1 MGKVYAAQPVQA
13 GHPDG
18 ELDLPGIGRAIARK
32 KRLIA
37 LVTLGAL
44 AGSLAFVVLVKPRY
58 TGEAKVLV
66 ENQESYFTR
75 PSSGQGTP
83 DAAPDSEAVASQ
95 VQVIMSRDLARE
107 AIRRLGLR
115 GNPEFDPAA
124 GGEGM
129 LARVLTI
136 LGLLRDR
143 GLSPEDRIF
152 EKYNEK
158 LKVFA
163 LPKSRVLTIEFNSR
177 DAALAAKGANTVA
190 ELYIE
195 IQSKAKREQASGSA
209 ASLATLIS
217 ELRTKLA
224 EAETR
229 VETFRA
235 SSGLLMGA
243 NNSTVP
249 TQQLGEIS
257 TQLAA
262 ARSAMAE
269 SQAKARLIRSLLQRG
284 RLDELSDV
292 ARDDLVRRVSENRT
306 NLRARLA
313 SESRTLGPAHPR
325 IQEMNAQLATI
336 ERELRVAGSNVAR
349 GLENDAQIARS
360 RVDNLMAAIEQQK
373 RQVGDTSAD
382 QVKLREYEMEA
393 KLLREQLEGNTT
405 KYREAL
411 ARQQSTSTPADARVI
426 SRAAIP
432 DRPSFPKVIPI
443 LLFATLGALIL
454 MISGVI
460 AAELLSGRA
469 LIEVQQE
476 LAALRRAPRE
486 ARMADGEDGDAQ
498 VAASNENLKPVYQ
511 APVLDPAAKRV
522 LARLQSFDTR
532 SYGARIL
539 VCAATGKADPGV
551 SVEALA
557 RMLASERRTILLDF
571 SGRARQGEEGLAEV
585 LSGATGFGEIIHRD
599 GGSRLHLAGVGAGV
613 SSVSEELD
621 DALDALSQTY
631 EFVFLVMPQ
640 QGLEELTL
648 QLAPACDAAMVTVEA
663 AAAGDEALAIQQ
675 ELLQAGAGQVILLP
689 APHRSSGEP
698 DMRPERDAA

>member
-1 MGKVYAAQPVQA
+1 MGKVYAAHPGQP

-18 ELDLPGIGRAIARK
+18 ELDLPGIGRAISRK

-44 AGSLAFVVLVKPRY
+44 AASLAFVVLVKPRY

-75 PSSGQGTP
+75 PSSGQGAP

-107 AIRRLGLR
+107 AIRRLGLK

-124 GGEGM
+124 GGEG
-129 LARVLTI
+129 LAARMLTI
-136 LGLLRDR
+136 LGLRRDR
-143 GLSPEDRIF
+143 ALSPEDRIF
-152 EKYNEK
+152 EKYSEK
-158 LKVFA
+158 LKVFV
-163 LPKSRVLTIEFNSR
+163 LPKSRVLTIEFNAR
-177 DAALAAKGANTVA
+177 DAALAARGANTVA

-195 IQSKAKREQASGSA
+195 IQSKAKREQASASA

-235 SSGLLMGA
+235 SSGLLMGT

-292 ARDDLVRRVSENRT
+292 ARDDLVRRVAENRT

-325 IQEMNAQLATI
+325 IQELNAQLATV

-349 GLENDAQIARS
+349 GLENDAQIART
-360 RVDNLMAAIEQQK
+360 RVDNLVAAIEQQK

-411 ARQQSTSTPADARVI
+411 ARQQSESTPADARVI

-432 DRPSFPKVIPI
+432 DRPSFPKVMPI

-454 MISGVI
+454 TISGVI

-486 ARMADGEDGDAQ
+486 SQAGQAGGGDDPGART
-498 VAASNENLKPVYQ
+498 VAGNENIQPVFQ
-511 APVLDPAAKRV
+511 APALDPAAKRV

-532 SYGARIL
+532 GYGARVL
-539 VCAATGKADPGV
+539 VSADVDGGDPGAAI
-551 SVEALA
+551 EALA
-557 RMLASERRTILLDF
+557 RTLAGERRTILVDF
-571 SGRARQGEEGLAEV
+571 SGRARQGEAGLAEV
-585 LSGATGFGEIIHRD
+585 LNGTAGFGEIIHRD
-599 GGSRLHLAGVGAGV
+599 GASRLHLAGSGAGV

-621 DALDALSQTY
+621 EALDALSQTY
-631 EFVFLVMPQ
+631 EYVFLVMPQ
-640 QGLEELTL
+640 LVAGDFILEF
-648 QLAPACDAAMVTVEA
+648 APACDVCVLVAGAASGA
-663 AAAGDEALAIQQ
+663 NASARQQ
-675 ELLQAGAGQVILLP
+675 ELLEAGAGQVIILA
-689 APHRSSGEP
+689 APRVAGVAL
-698 DMRPERDAA
+698 DAA